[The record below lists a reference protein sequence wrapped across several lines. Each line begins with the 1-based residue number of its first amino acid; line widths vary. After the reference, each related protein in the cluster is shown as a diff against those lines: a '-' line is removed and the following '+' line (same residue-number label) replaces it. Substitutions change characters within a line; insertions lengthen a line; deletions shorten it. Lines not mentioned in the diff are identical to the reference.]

1 MRSVTYVAN
10 NDITLLETGQQ
21 LFPAMIAAIDAARHD
36 ILFETYIFAEDAVA
50 RGIEAALIR
59 AAGRGVK
66 VRVLVDWFGTGH
78 RACCRRAEA
87 FAQAGVQYRV
97 FNPWFK
103 RGIARTHRKI
113 TVVDGEIAFVGG
125 ININDDMLC
134 DYEPYRPLSAPRWDF
149 AVQVRGPLLA
159 QIHFEAQAQWMRAGR
174 LDLLSRI
181 ELFRETRR
189 TPPSENGRPMRAAF
203 VVRDN
208 LRNRRTIQRAY
219 LQAIGQARK
228 SVLLANPYF
237 APGRKFREA
246 LAQAARRGVKVTLL
260 IGVGEFRMQD
270 AVARSFYP
278 KLLANPY
285 FAPGRKFREAL
296 AQAARRGVQVT
307 LLIGVGEFKMQDAV
321 ARSFYPKL
329 LADGIDVVEYRKTQL
344 HAKIAVVDDDWATV
358 GSSNCDGLSLFLNQ
372 EANIVVKNAA
382 FARAVRTHIER
393 GIADGE
399 VVRMEDFEGIGWV
412 RRVRYEMAYLLYKLT
427 MRIFAIGYA

>member
-10 NDITLLETGQQ
+10 NDIILLETGQQ
-21 LFPAMIAAIDAARHD
+21 LFPAMVRAIDAAKHD
-36 ILFETYIFAEDAVA
+36 ILFETYIFAEDEVA

-59 AAGRGVK
+59 AAQRGLK

-87 FAQAGVQYRV
+87 FARAGVFYRV

-125 ININDDMLC
+125 ININDDMRH
-134 DYEPYRPLSAPRWDF
+134 DYEPYLPLPAPRWDF
-149 AVQVRGPLLA
+149 AVSVRGPLVA

-174 LDLLSRI
+174 LDILSRI
-181 ELFRETRR
+181 GLYRETRKA
-189 TPPSENGRPMRAAF
+189 PPTEGARPMRAAF

-246 LAQAARRGVKVTLL
+246 LARAARRGVAVTLL
-260 IGVGEFRMQD
+260 IGTGEFRMQD

-278 KLLANPY
+278 KLLA
-285 FAPGRKFREAL
+285 
-296 AQAARRGVQVT
+296 
-307 LLIGVGEFKMQDAV
+307 
-321 ARSFYPKL
+321 
-329 LADGIDVVEYRKTQL
+329 DGIQVVEYRKTQL

-382 FARAVRTHIER
+382 FARAVRAHIER
-393 GIADGE
+393 GVADGE
-399 VVRMEDFEGIGWV
+399 IVRMEEFEGMGWM

>member
-10 NDITLLETGQQ
+10 NDIILLETGQQ

-36 ILFETYIFAEDAVA
+36 ILFETYIFAEDEVA

-59 AAGRGVK
+59 AAERGLK

-87 FAQAGVQYRV
+87 FAKAGVFYRV

-125 ININDDMLC
+125 ININDDMRH
-134 DYEPYRPLSAPRWDF
+134 DYEPYLPLPAPRWDF
-149 AVQVRGPLLA
+149 AVSVRGPLVA

-174 LDLLSRI
+174 LDIFSRI
-181 ELFRETRR
+181 GLYRETRKA
-189 TPPSENGRPMRAAF
+189 PPTEGARPMRAAF

-246 LAQAARRGVKVTLL
+246 LAQAARRGVAVTLL
-260 IGVGEFRMQD
+260 IGTGEFRMQD

-278 KLLANPY
+278 KLLA
-285 FAPGRKFREAL
+285 
-296 AQAARRGVQVT
+296 
-307 LLIGVGEFKMQDAV
+307 
-321 ARSFYPKL
+321 
-329 LADGIDVVEYRKTQL
+329 DGIQVVEYRKTQL

-382 FARAVRTHIER
+382 FARAVRAHIER
-393 GIADGE
+393 GVADGE
-399 VVRMEDFEGIGWV
+399 IVRMEEFEGMGWM

>member
-10 NDITLLETGQQ
+10 NDIILLETGQQ

-36 ILFETYIFAEDAVA
+36 ILFETYIFAEDEVA

-59 AAGRGVK
+59 AAERGLK

-87 FAQAGVQYRV
+87 FAKAGVFYRV

-125 ININDDMLC
+125 ININDDMRH
-134 DYEPYRPLSAPRWDF
+134 DYEPYLPLPAPRWDF
-149 AVQVRGPLLA
+149 AVSVRGPLVA

-174 LDLLSRI
+174 LDIFSRI
-181 ELFRETRR
+181 GLYRETRKA
-189 TPPSENGRPMRAAF
+189 PPTEGARPMRAAF

-246 LAQAARRGVKVTLL
+246 LARAARRGVAVTLL
-260 IGVGEFRMQD
+260 IGTGEFRMQD

-278 KLLANPY
+278 KLLA
-285 FAPGRKFREAL
+285 
-296 AQAARRGVQVT
+296 
-307 LLIGVGEFKMQDAV
+307 
-321 ARSFYPKL
+321 
-329 LADGIDVVEYRKTQL
+329 DGIQVVEYRKTQL

-382 FARAVRTHIER
+382 FARAVRAHIER
-393 GIADGE
+393 GVADGE
-399 VVRMEDFEGIGWV
+399 IVRMEEFEGMGWM